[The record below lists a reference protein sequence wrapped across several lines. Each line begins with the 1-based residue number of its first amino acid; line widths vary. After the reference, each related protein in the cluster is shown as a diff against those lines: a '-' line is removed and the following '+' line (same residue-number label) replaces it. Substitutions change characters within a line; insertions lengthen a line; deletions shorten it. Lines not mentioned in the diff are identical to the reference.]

1 MRARLALISLVF
13 LARTAVAAGPARLDI
28 VGYTVPDSWKVES
41 QGDHVTLTY
50 APGTSGY
57 MIVGIYG
64 GQPASGDLA
73 ADFRREWREIVD
85 KQFKTAGAPTPGMTK
100 IGDGITA
107 AAGLA
112 PASWSSGSL
121 VATLFVLDGG
131 GKVASIVVLS
141 PDAAALKAN
150 QDRLV
155 GFLAGVRIARSGDA
169 PSAAAPAPAPPAS
182 GGSGKT
188 ITVADLAG
196 EWSSSAASAR
206 ATKGGYGS
214 QYVAGSAVYRISPDG
229 SYTYKSQGG
238 GTGLT
243 STTYTQTGKFSI
255 DGDGYIVIT
264 PKDKEPKRYRFIDW
278 QETDDGTLLTILWW
292 KDKDVMYADHWL
304 RKKK

>member
-1 MRARLALISLVF
+1 VSYA
-13 LARTAVAAGPARLDI
+13 
-28 VGYTVPDSWKVES
+28 VPDGWKVEP
-41 QGDHVTLTY
+41 QGDHVTLSY
-50 APGTSGY
+50 APGTSAY
-57 MIVGIYG
+57 MVVGIYG
-64 GQPASGDLA
+64 GQPATGDLA
-73 ADFRREWREIVD
+73 ADFRCEWREVVD
-85 KQFKTAGAPTPGMTK
+85 RQFKTAGAPTPGMTK
-100 IGDGITA
+100 IGDGITT

-112 PASWSSGSL
+112 PASFASGSL

-141 PDAAALKAN
+141 PDAAAFKAN
-150 QDRLV
+150 QERLV
-155 GFLAGVRIARSGDA
+155 GFLAGVRIARSGDG
-169 PSAAAPAPAPPAS
+169 SAAAAPPPS
-182 GGSGKT
+182 GGGGKT
-188 ITVADLAG
+188 ITVPDLAG

-264 PKDKEPKRYRFIDW
+264 PKDKEPLRYRFIDW

-292 KDKDVMYADHWL
+292 KDKDLMYADHWL